1 MGDLVQVLYKQD
13 KEALLRRLF
22 VGDPIRVLLA
32 DDHTVVRG
40 GIRALLEG
48 EDGIEVVGE
57 AADGEEAIEKARSL
71 NPDVILLDL
80 MMPEKTGIEA
90 IEEIKQENPDARI
103 LVLTSFSD
111 DDKVFAAIK
120 AGALGYLLKQTSPGE
135 LFQAIHDVFNGE
147 SSLHPTIARKLIRE
161 LNRPTTL
168 PPVDEP
174 LTEREVEVLIFV
186 ARGLSN
192 QDIADRLVISERT
205 VRTHV
210 SNILSKLH
218 LANRTQAALYALK
231 EGLTSLEQV
240 ET

>member
-1 MGDLVQVLYKQD
+1 MV
-13 KEALLRRLF
+13 
-22 VGDPIRVLLA
+22 VGNPIRVLLA
-32 DDHTVVRG
+32 DDHAVVRG
-40 GIRALLEG
+40 GIRALLEQ
-48 EDGIEVVGE
+48 EDGIEVLGE
-57 AADGEEAIEKARSL
+57 AADGEVAVTLARTL
-71 NPDVILLDL
+71 RPDVVLLDL
-80 MMPEKTGIEA
+80 IMPRKTGMEA
-90 IEEIKQENPDARI
+90 IEEIKQDNPNARI
-103 LVLTSFSD
+103 LVLTSFAD

-120 AGALGYLLKQTSPGE
+120 AGAMGYLLKQTTPSE
-135 LFQAIHDVFNGE
+135 LFQAIRDVYNGE

-161 LNRPTTL
+161 LNRPSAL

-174 LTEREVEVLIFV
+174 LTDREVEVLIFV

-231 EGLTSLEQV
+231 EGLTSLDEV
-240 ET
+240 AK

>member
-1 MGDLVQVLYKQD
+1 VSDT
-13 KEALLRRLF
+13 
-22 VGDPIRVLLA
+22 IRVLLA
-32 DDHTVVRG
+32 DDHAVVRG
-40 GIRALLEG
+40 GIRALLEH
-48 EDGIEVVGE
+48 EEGIEVIAE
-57 AADGEEAIEKARSL
+57 ADNGEEAIRMALKLR
-71 NPDVILLDL
+71 PDVILLDL
-80 MMPEKTGIEA
+80 MMPLKTGIEA
-90 IEEIKQENPDARI
+90 IEEIKQVNEDARI
-103 LVLTSFSD
+103 LVLTSFAD

-120 AGALGYLLKQTSPGE
+120 AGAMGYLLKQTTPNE
-135 LFQAIHDVFNGE
+135 LFQAVRDVYLGE

-174 LTEREVEVLIFV
+174 LTDREVEVLIFL
-186 ARGLSN
+186 ARGLAN

-231 EGLTSLEQV
+231 EGLTSLEEV
-240 ET
+240 ES